1 MRLVLASFFN
11 SILRTV
17 GVKSITA
24 QFTLGFIAIFITF
37 ISVASF
43 FTLADKSTKTIDIAG
58 KQRMLTQ
65 RVAKEAFFASL
76 GLEQVSVLQNSIS
89 EFEETHN
96 DLLNG
101 SADGTIVKIE
111 KSETR
116 RKMDSVEELWQS
128 YKRDALRYANTGDKN
143 ALASIHDTSPI
154 ILSQMNEIVRA
165 MVVSNENAVASQHR
179 LAVIL
184 GVAVILSALL
194 GLFLGVHWLMS
205 QLETLRDRLVSV
217 SRSDFSHPIDEECSD
232 NEVGS
237 MFDAYNVMLRNVG
250 EAVFGTQQ
258 LANQISA
265 DVNTVTDAAD
275 SSNTSVQQQNLEITT
290 ISNAI
295 NEMSMTINDVA
306 SNTSN
311 AVDIATKTQQSA
323 QDGQTMVSRSC
334 STVSRMNDEIDTAA
348 TVIRALDEQSQHIG
362 SVLAVITGIAEQTN
376 LLALNAAIEAA
387 RAGEQGRGFAVVA
400 DEVRTLA
407 SRTQESTEEIR
418 SIIEQLQQSSTQA
431 ADVMAA
437 SSKSAKNSVEQAE
450 TANTSLGHIVEGINQ
465 LMEVNTMIATAAE
478 EQAAVSGE
486 VGTNILKVADGADA
500 NGRAAHEL
508 NDVSRS
514 IKLHVDELNT
524 LMASFKTTR
533 SDEQAS

>member
-1 MRLVLASFFN
+1 MHRKETG
-11 SILRTV
+11 R
-17 GVKSITA
+17 
-24 QFTLGFIAIFITF
+24 
-37 ISVASF
+37 
-43 FTLADKSTKTIDIAG
+43 
-58 KQRMLTQ
+58 
-65 RVAKEAFFASL
+65 AKKL
-76 GLEQVSVLQNSIS
+76 IPL
-89 EFEETHN
+89 
-96 DLLNG
+96 
-101 SADGTIVKIE
+101 
-111 KSETR
+111 
-116 RKMDSVEELWQS
+116 
-128 YKRDALRYANTGDKN
+128 
-143 ALASIHDTSPI
+143 
-154 ILSQMNEIVRA
+154 
-165 MVVSNENAVASQHR
+165 
-179 LAVIL
+179 
-184 GVAVILSALL
+184 
-194 GLFLGVHWLMS
+194 
-205 QLETLRDRLVSV
+205 
-217 SRSDFSHPIDEECSD
+217 
-232 NEVGS
+232 
-237 MFDAYNVMLRNVG
+237 
-250 EAVFGTQQ
+250 
-258 LANQISA
+258 
-265 DVNTVTDAAD
+265 
-275 SSNTSVQQQNLEITT
+275 
-290 ISNAI
+290 
-295 NEMSMTINDVA
+295 
-306 SNTSN
+306 
-311 AVDIATKTQQSA
+311 
-323 QDGQTMVSRSC
+323 
-334 STVSRMNDEIDTAA
+334 
-348 TVIRALDEQSQHIG
+348 IRALDEQSQHIG